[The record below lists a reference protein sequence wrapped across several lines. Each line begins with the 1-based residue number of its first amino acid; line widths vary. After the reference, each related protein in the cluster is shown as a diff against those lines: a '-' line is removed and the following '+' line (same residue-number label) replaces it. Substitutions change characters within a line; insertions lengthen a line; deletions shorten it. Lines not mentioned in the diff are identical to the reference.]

1 MYDIC
6 TLHVYYRVYWQFT
19 GNPLHIPLRHLRK
32 RKSWT
37 IIYLF
42 YLPLEFQ
49 SKMKTWIYQHS
60 TWLLNYTSVLSN
72 TTILLDLP
80 NVQEKPLSKLLT
92 CILSAI
98 KTGLQSYCDTSYSR
112 DGMNQMWI
120 LKNSKYMLEYIQLR
134 CLSSCNII
142 TIFDSCNS
150 IWLVY
155 PLHNYSSLYKLREMI
170 QLCFMKKNDQ
180 RRCTYLVRGRDIS
193 YFVNNHSDSTKK
205 FFETDIINISSFFI
219 DNIFVFFGGRVFQ

>member
-1 MYDIC
+1 MLVIRQTYWKNG
-6 TLHVYYRVYWQFT
+6 RVLQGVLTIHLATPY
-19 GNPLHIPLRHLRK
+19 IYHLRK
-32 RKSWT
+32 RISWT

-60 TWLLNYTSVLSN
+60 TGFLNYTSVLSN

-80 NVQEKPLSKLLT
+80 NVQEKPLSKLLK

-134 CLSSCNII
+134 RLSSCNII

-150 IWLVY
+150 I
-155 PLHNYSSLYKLREMI
+155 
-170 QLCFMKKNDQ
+170 
-180 RRCTYLVRGRDIS
+180 
-193 YFVNNHSDSTKK
+193 
-205 FFETDIINISSFFI
+205 
-219 DNIFVFFGGRVFQ
+219 

>member
-1 MYDIC
+1 
-6 TLHVYYRVYWQFT
+6 
-19 GNPLHIPLRHLRK
+19 
-32 RKSWT
+32 
-37 IIYLF
+37 
-42 YLPLEFQ
+42 
-49 SKMKTWIYQHS
+49 MKTWIYQHS
-60 TWLLNYTSVLSN
+60 TGFLNYTSVLSN

-120 LKNSKYMLEYIQLR
+120 PKNSKYLLEYIQLR

-142 TIFDSCNS
+142 TIFDSCNN

-170 QLCFMKKNDQ
+170 QLCFMKKDQ
-180 RRCTYLVRGRDIS
+180 RRCTHLVRGRDIS

-205 FFETDIINISSFFI
+205 FFETDIINISSFLLITYLFSLV
-219 DNIFVFFGGRVFQ
+219 DVFFNRQSPCLLVQIVLLFSPTCSFIRMRQTSYRGFSRETIRQYHVPLYRWCPFTK

>member
-1 MYDIC
+1 MIYVPYTCITGCIDNS
-6 TLHVYYRVYWQFT
+6 R

-37 IIYLF
+37 IIYQF
-42 YLPLEFQ
+42 YLRLEFQ

-60 TWLLNYTSVLSN
+60 TGFLNYTSVLSN

-80 NVQEKPLSKLLT
+80 NVQEQPLSKLLT

-98 KTGLQSYCDTSYSR
+98 KTGFQSYCDTSYSR
-112 DGMNQMWI
+112 NGMNQMWI

-150 IWLVY
+150 I
-155 PLHNYSSLYKLREMI
+155 
-170 QLCFMKKNDQ
+170 
-180 RRCTYLVRGRDIS
+180 
-193 YFVNNHSDSTKK
+193 
-205 FFETDIINISSFFI
+205 
-219 DNIFVFFGGRVFQ
+219 